1 MEEEEEAAE
10 SITNTNTESNLKLFV
25 LPLINSAWLR
35 SDSVR
40 VKLDRLL
47 CALQASLG
55 AQGSRSA
62 VQVALPWCQ
71 SAWSSGGSDS

>member
-25 LPLINSAWLR
+25 LINSAWLR

-47 CALQASLG
+47 CAFQASLG

>member
-25 LPLINSAWLR
+25 LINSAWLR

-47 CALQASLG
+47 CAFQASLR